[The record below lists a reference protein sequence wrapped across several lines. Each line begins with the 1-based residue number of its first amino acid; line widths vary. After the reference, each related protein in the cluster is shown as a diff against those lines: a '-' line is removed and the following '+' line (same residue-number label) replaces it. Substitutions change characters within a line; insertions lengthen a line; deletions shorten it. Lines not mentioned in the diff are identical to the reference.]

1 MIFAGGNTED
11 PVALVSKIDQV
22 LEEILSDSPPTQ
34 EELDIAKS
42 SAANSFVF
50 NFASKPQQLSRQ
62 LVYYVLG
69 LPQVQP

>member
-1 MIFAGGNTED
+1 MQFAGGNTED

-22 LEEILSDSPPTQ
+22 LEEILTDAPPTQ
-34 EELDIAKS
+34 EELEIAKA

-69 LPQVQP
+69 LPEVQP